1 MANFT
6 FLNSPIHVAHHFWK
20 QMVETADHVID
31 ATLGNG
37 QDALF
42 LAPLCSKGKLIGIDI
57 QEQAIRSSQE
67 LLKGYQNIEY
77 VVGSHASFPS
87 HLLPETIKLI
97 VYNLGYL
104 PRGDK
109 TIVTQTSSTLES
121 LQNALPL
128 LVPGGMVSMT
138 CYSGH
143 EEGAN
148 EEKALIDFSRSL
160 NPRQWSVSHQ
170 QWLNRHRCPSL
181 LLILKSLDET

>member
-20 QMVETADHVID
+20 LIVETTDHVID

-42 LAPLCSKGKLIGIDI
+42 LAPLCTRGKLTGIDV
-57 QEQAIRSSQE
+57 QEQAISSAQE
-67 LLKGYQNIEY
+67 ILKEYYHIEY
-77 VVGSHASFPS
+77 VLGSHATFPN
-87 HLLPETIKLI
+87 HLTPETIKLI

-121 LQNALPL
+121 VQNALSL
-128 LVPGGMVSMT
+128 LTPGGMISIT

-148 EEKALIDFSRSL
+148 EEKALLEFSRRL

-181 LLILKSLDET
+181 LLISKCLS